1 MPPHFIR
8 ARFRRP
14 KKKPPLG
21 RGRQDWAWDGAIQ
34 LFIVFVFLL
43 LIEVAVRSLGLGLG
57 FWGVGC
63 CAFSVDR
70 SAGSSL
76 K

>member
-1 MPPHFIR
+1 MR
-8 ARFRRP
+8 

-21 RGRQDWAWDGAIQ
+21 KGRQDWAWDGVGSF
-34 LFIVFVFLL
+34 FIVFVFLL
-43 LIEVAVRSLGLGLG
+43 LVYEVAVQSLGLGLG

-63 CAFSVDR
+63 CAISVDC